1 MASHGGGALKGWG
14 NGERAW
20 EVRWGVVKP
29 FPRSVGA
36 EGGRKR
42 GLRVELVGAAA
53 MVGGGACSGQGSGR
67 RA

>member
-20 EVRWGVVKP
+20 EVRWGEVKP

-36 EGGRKR
+36 EGGRRR
-42 GLRVELVGAAA
+42 GLHGGVAF
-53 MVGGGACSGQGSGR
+53 GGGNGGR
-67 RA
+67 RAAF